1 MPRYHCGYSVG
12 GSATSLSIVLAPRV
26 RFAPAPTGYLHIGGA
41 RTALFNWLFARR
53 NGGEMLLRI
62 EDTDVERSR
71 PELVEVIFET
81 LAWLG
86 IDWDGEPVYQS
97 ARVDL
102 YQDAIEQLLASGDA
116 YHDEG
121 AVRFR
126 IPDTGATTFR
136 DVIRGEVTF
145 EHDKLEDFVIRR
157 SDGSPMFFVANAV
170 DDSEMGITHVVRGE
184 DLINITPKVI
194 LIREALGLTDR
205 PVFAHLPLIVNE
217 QRQKLS
223 KRRDDVSVGDYRARG
238 FLAEAMANYLA
249 LLGWG
254 APDGVEIRPI
264 GEIMEMFRLEDVTK
278 APAFF
283 DVKKL
288 THFNG
293 EYIRELSVDE
303 FTKRCEPW
311 LEAGP
316 WGKESFEP
324 ALFERIAPLV
334 KERVKRL
341 DEVPDYVDFLFL
353 DEPHFDHETWDK
365 AMLATPHVAEVL
377 DATIACYGKVEWTA
391 HEIHEATNRLV
402 EALREEL
409 GVGKKKIQVAIRV
422 AVTGRAVGPPL
433 FEPLELMGR
442 ERVIDRL
449 CAARARV

>member
-1 MPRYHCGYSVG
+1 MGIT
-12 GSATSLSIVLAPRV
+12 SAGPQLALAIVSTPRV

-53 NGGEMLLRI
+53 TGGHLLLRI
-62 EDTDVERSR
+62 EDTDLERSR
-71 PELVEVIFET
+71 PELIDVIFESLT
-81 LAWLG
+81 WLG
-86 IDWDGEPVYQS
+86 IDWDDEAVYQS

-126 IPDTGATTFR
+126 IPERGATTFQ
-136 DVIRGEVTF
+136 DVVRGEVTF
-145 EHDKLEDFVIRR
+145 EHDNLEDFVIRR

-170 DDSEMGITHVVRGE
+170 DDSDMGITHVIRGE

-194 LIREALGLTDR
+194 LIRDALGLSGR
-205 PVFAHLPLIVNE
+205 PAFAHLPLIVNE

-238 FLAEAMANYLA
+238 FLPEAMANYLA

-254 APDGVEIRPI
+254 APDGVEIRPMA
-264 GEIMEMFRLEDVTK
+264 EIIELFRLEDVTK

-311 LEAGP
+311 LDTGP
-316 WGKESFEP
+316 WEKESFNSVV
-324 ALFERIAPLV
+324 FERIAPLV

-353 DEPHFDHETWDK
+353 DEPHFDRETWDK
-365 AMLATPHVAEVL
+365 AIGSTPHVAEVL
-377 DATIACYGKVEWTA
+377 DATIACYEHVEWSA
-391 HEIHEATNRLV
+391 DELHEATNHLV
-402 EALREEL
+402 ESLREEL

-422 AVTGRAVGPPL
+422 AVTGRSVGPPL
-433 FEPLELMGR
+433 FEPMELMGR
-442 ERVIDRL
+442 DRVIDRL
-449 CAARARV
+449 RAARARM